1 MLMQSALPTFS
12 CAATLNDI
20 KYFYVGLSHA
30 FHRYRQ
36 NQILLPD
43 ELGQPGRVSFHFM
56 GKGASVPTEPL
67 IKVSPGHTSV
77 GAVLVAIICRLL
89 SYAGLVCT
97 GLGWI
102 TAHCCVGRCGAA
114 TPPSCPPL
122 PPPMFSIHKLTSS
135 HTDQIV
141 IKAHYLIGLN
151 S

>member
-1 MLMQSALPTFS
+1 M
-12 CAATLNDI
+12 TLSI
-20 KYFYVGLSHA
+20 FFYVGLSHA

-36 NQILLPD
+36 IQILLPD

-67 IKVSPGHTSV
+67 IKDSPGHTSV

-141 IKAHYLIGLN
+141 IKAHHLIGLN